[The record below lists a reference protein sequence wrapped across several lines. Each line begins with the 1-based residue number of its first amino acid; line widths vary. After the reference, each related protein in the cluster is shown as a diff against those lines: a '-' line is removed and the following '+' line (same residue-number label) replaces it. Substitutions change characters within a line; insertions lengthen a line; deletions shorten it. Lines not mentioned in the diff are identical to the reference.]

1 MMNERALYWP
11 TFVAAALSLLL
22 FIVSMS
28 LANGNRNVQEQ
39 IAQRQSVI
47 NVARNVMPLNQ
58 QLSQALYDASVKE
71 KDKALEDL
79 LVSQGVRLPEPA
91 KSDEKK

>member
-39 IAQRQSVI
+39 IAQRQNVI
-47 NVARNVMPLNQ
+47 NIARNVMPLNQ